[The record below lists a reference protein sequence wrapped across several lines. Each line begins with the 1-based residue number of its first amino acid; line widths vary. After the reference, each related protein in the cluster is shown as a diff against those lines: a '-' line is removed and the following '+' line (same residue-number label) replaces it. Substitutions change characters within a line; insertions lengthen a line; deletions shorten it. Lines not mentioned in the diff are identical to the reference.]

1 MGNNFRVKQI
11 PKHAGQGIINRKKME
26 QICMKNYR
34 YIPKKTNRDIATVLR

>member
-26 QICMKNYR
+26 QICMKKNTGIFPR
-34 YIPKKTNRDIATVLR
+34 KQIEILPPC